1 MRTYCE
7 NKYNKS
13 AGTGVGKEGCRRM
26 QKDAERKTERG
37 RKEAESLLNE
47 LFNQLSNKLPNIF
60 GSSASG
66 SDFIIRNH

>member
-1 MRTYCE
+1 
-7 NKYNKS
+7 
-13 AGTGVGKEGCRRM
+13 M
-26 QKDAERKTERG
+26 QKDAERKTEGG

-47 LFNQLSNKLPNIF
+47 LFNRLSNKLPNIF

>member
-1 MRTYCE
+1 
-7 NKYNKS
+7 
-13 AGTGVGKEGCRRM
+13 M
-26 QKDAERKTERG
+26 QKDAERKTEGG

>member
-1 MRTYCE
+1 MRTYYE

-26 QKDAERKTERG
+26 QRG
-37 RKEAESLLNE
+37 RQREAESLLNE